1 MVNDEECEMKAAL
14 MFWMN
19 RSRMAAVQF
28 GPYVVVALLIPGG
41 TLIAALA
48 WLYRHLKPAQARS

>member
-1 MVNDEECEMKAAL
+1 MKSAL

-19 RSRMAAVQF
+19 RSRTAAIEL
-28 GPYVVVALLIPGG
+28 GPYFIVALLLPGG
-41 TLIAALA
+41 TVIAALV

>member
-1 MVNDEECEMKAAL
+1 

-19 RSRMAAVQF
+19 RSRTAAVEL
-28 GPYVVVALLIPGG
+28 GPYFIIALLLPGG
-41 TLIAALA
+41 TLIAAFA